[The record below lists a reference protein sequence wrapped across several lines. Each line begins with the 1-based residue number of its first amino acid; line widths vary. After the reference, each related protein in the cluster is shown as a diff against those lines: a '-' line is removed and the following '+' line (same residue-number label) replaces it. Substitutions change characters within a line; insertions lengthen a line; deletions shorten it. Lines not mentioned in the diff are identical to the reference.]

1 MNASEASEREYL
13 THNRRTGSDRPGPQ
27 SQEAEAATNTENRP
41 RAAALSDRQVAAAV
55 LTSLPRMGPATLR
68 RLLGAWPNPIDAIA
82 AVRTERAITVLR
94 EGRPHSRRDPA
105 ELVRQW
111 RTRLDTA
118 PMAEFLHSRATRVYV
133 TGDHTFPIETGL
145 ANQPAVLLA
154 EGERPD
160 ALDRPRV
167 AVVGTRAATPHGLT
181 DAYDLGGVLARAG
194 VTVVSGLAIGIDGA
208 AHEGALDARGTA
220 IGVLGTGLDV
230 TYPRRHHQLHDRVR
244 TGGLLMTEYPY
255 GTGPHPGRFPAR
267 NRIIA
272 SLADVVVIVEATAAG
287 GARITA
293 DYAIE
298 YGRDV
303 CVYPG
308 SRRNPSARG
317 TNELLR
323 TGHVVVDPEDVLGVL
338 GLTPGDRRAPAAS
351 SVSGSTYE
359 EQAVHRALGG
369 EPATVDELTSRT
381 GLDPGPVA
389 VAVAGLV
396 RGGRIRRAN
405 GLLWPL

>member
-1 MNASEASEREYL
+1 MNPTVGTNASVR
-13 THNRRTGSDRPGPQ
+13 DQ
-27 SQEAEAATNTENRP
+27 
-41 RAAALSDRQVAAAV
+41 AALSDRQVAAAT
-55 LTSLPRMGPATLR
+55 LTALPRMGPATLR
-68 RLLGAWPNPIDAIA
+68 RLLGAWPNPVDAVA
-82 AVRTERAITVLR
+82 ALQTDRAITVLR
-94 EGRPHSRRDPA
+94 EGRPDSRRDPR

-111 RTRLDTA
+111 RTRLDSA
-118 PMAEFLHSRATRVYV
+118 SMAEFLRSRATRVYV
-133 TGDHTFPIETGL
+133 TGDHTFPIDTGL
-145 ANQPAVLLA
+145 ANYPSVLLA
-154 EGERPD
+154 EGDRPD

-181 DAYDLGGVLARAG
+181 DAYELGGVLAQAG

-208 AHEGALDARGTA
+208 AHEGALDAHGTA

-230 TYPRRHHQLHDRVR
+230 AYPRRHRNLHDRVR
-244 TGGLLMTEYPY
+244 RNGLLITEYPY

-272 SLADVVVIVEATAAG
+272 ALADVVVVVEATATG

-298 YGRDV
+298 YDRDV

-317 TNELLR
+317 TNELLH
-323 TGHVVVDPEDVLGVL
+323 TAHVVMEPEDVLGVL

-351 SVSGSTYE
+351 TVAGATRE
-359 EQAVHRALGG
+359 EQAIHRALGG

-381 GLDPGPVA
+381 GLEPGPVA

>member
-1 MNASEASEREYL
+1 MNPPADTKPLAR
-13 THNRRTGSDRPGPQ
+13 GQ
-27 SQEAEAATNTENRP
+27 VV
-41 RAAALSDRQVAAAV
+41 LSDHQVAAAT
-55 LTSLPRMGPATLR
+55 LTALPRMGPATLR
-68 RLLGAWPNPIDAIA
+68 RLLGAWPNPVEAIA
-82 AVRTERAITVLR
+82 ALHTERVITVLNQ
-94 EGRPHSRRDPA
+94 GRPDSRRDPRD
-105 ELVRQW
+105 LVRLW

-118 PMAEFLHSRATRVYV
+118 PMAEFLQSRATRVYV
-133 TGDHTFPIETGL
+133 TGDHTFPIDTGI
-145 ANQPAVLLA
+145 ANHPSVLLA
-154 EGERPD
+154 EGDRPD
-160 ALDRPRV
+160 AFDRPRV

-181 DAYDLGGVLARAG
+181 DAYELGSVLARAG

-208 AHEGALDARGTA
+208 AHEGALDAGGAA

-230 TYPRRHHQLHDRVR
+230 AYPRRHRNLHDRVR
-244 TGGLLMTEYPY
+244 TGGLLVTEYPY

-272 SLADVVVIVEATAAG
+272 GLADVVVIVEATATG

-298 YGRDV
+298 YDRDL

-338 GLTPGDRRAPAAS
+338 GLTPGDRRAPATG
-351 SVSGSTYE
+351 SVPGSTHE
-359 EQAVHRALGG
+359 EQDVHRALGG
-369 EPATVDELTSRT
+369 EPATLDELTSRT
-381 GLDPGPVA
+381 GLEPGPVA
-389 VAVAGLV
+389 VAVAGLI